1 MNGQQYSNVPYQ
13 TQTYFQP
20 ATQGNVFIVQ
30 TENNHT
36 RITIV
41 QASDTTQFKSPPPK
55 IEEIES
61 EGDLSHDSLDDLVLG
76 NFEYKEKAVDVP
88 DSFEPDSL
96 MIGNSL
102 ESKEKE
108 MEKSPF
114 KRRLNAPPIRQ
125 SRGYKVRYV
134 YVLLAF
140 LSAFLSIISKKA
152 PDWHLWSCQSFF
164 LSNSSFWSF

>member
-20 ATQGNVFIVQ
+20 ATQGNIFIVQ

-41 QASDTTQFKSPPPK
+41 QASDPPPPQQQPPPR
-55 IEEIES
+55 IDEVES

-76 NFEYKEKAVDVP
+76 HFEYKENAVDVP
-88 DSFEPDSL
+88 DGFEPDSL
-96 MIGNSL
+96 MIGNTL
-102 ESKEKE
+102 ENKE

-125 SRGYKVRYV
+125 SRGIKVSNIDD
-134 YVLLAF
+134 L
-140 LSAFLSIISKKA
+140 KT
-152 PDWHLWSCQSFF
+152 FF
-164 LSNSSFWSF
+164 FKFI

>member
-1 MNGQQYSNVPYQ
+1 MNGQQYNNVPYQ

-20 ATQGNVFIVQ
+20 ATQGNIFIVQ

-41 QASDTTQFKSPPPK
+41 QASDPPAPQQHPPPR
-55 IEEIES
+55 IDEVES

-76 NFEYKEKAVDVP
+76 HFEYKENAVDVP
-88 DSFEPDSL
+88 DGFEPDSL
-96 MIGNSL
+96 MIGNTL
-102 ESKEKE
+102 ENKE

-125 SRGYKVRYV
+125 SRGIKVSNIYD
-134 YVLLAF
+134 L
-140 LSAFLSIISKKA
+140 KT
-152 PDWHLWSCQSFF
+152 FF
-164 LSNSSFWSF
+164 FKFI

>member
-1 MNGQQYSNVPYQ
+1 MPATVNNFMIHMNGQQYSNVPYQ

-20 ATQGNVFIVQ
+20 ATQGNIFIVQ
-30 TENNHT
+30 SENNHT

-41 QASDTTQFKSPPPK
+41 QASDSTPFKPPPK

-76 NFEYKEKAVDVP
+76 NFEYKENAVDVP
-88 DSFEPDSL
+88 ESFEPDSL
-96 MIGNSL
+96 MIGSSL
-102 ESKEKE
+102 ESKE

-125 SRGYKVRYV
+125 SRGNKVTCV
-134 YVLLAF
+134 TLLTF
-140 LSAFLSIISKKA
+140 LAHFYS
-152 PDWHLWSCQSFF
+152 
-164 LSNSSFWSF
+164 